1 MLTTG
6 NTQKSSQKKK
16 KKQFVSKKILKNY
29 SALDN
34 PKPNLLA
41 IRTIGKFVKEI
52 LKLHQ
57 NNINTSIVTS
67 VRLNRRRSS
76 PGYGR
81 YSCDPR
87 PGYGQQV
94 ALPRELLHP
103 VDPAGVLS
111 EQAPPLRSWRV
122 DLLQE

>member
-1 MLTTG
+1 M
-6 NTQKSSQKKK
+6 
-16 KKQFVSKKILKNY
+16 
-29 SALDN
+29 
-34 PKPNLLA
+34 PNLLA
-41 IRTIGKFVKEI
+41 IRTTGRFVKEI

-57 NNINTSIVTS
+57 NNIKKSIVTS

-94 ALPRELLHP
+94 ARPRELLHQ
-103 VDPAGVLS
+103 VDPAVVLS
-111 EQAPPLRSWRV
+111 EQGPRLLSWRLESTTKMY
-122 DLLQE
+122 D